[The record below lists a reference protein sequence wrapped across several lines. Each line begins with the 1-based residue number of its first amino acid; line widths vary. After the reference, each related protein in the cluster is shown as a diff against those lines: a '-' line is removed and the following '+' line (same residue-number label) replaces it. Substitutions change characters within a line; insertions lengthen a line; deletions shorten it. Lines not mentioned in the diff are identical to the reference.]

1 MQNAG
6 QPMKSRTIMST
17 EKKPARK
24 PATNGQKRTVARRLP
39 PTFEQIAMRAYEIWE
54 ARAGGPGSEVDDWL
68 LAERELSRPGTKK
81 SA

>member
-1 MQNAG
+1 
-6 QPMKSRTIMST
+6 MKTRTIVST

-24 PATNGQKRTVARRLP
+24 PAANGHKRTTARRLP
-39 PTFEQIAMRAYEIWE
+39 PTFEQIAVRAYEIWE
-54 ARAGGPGSEVDDWL
+54 ARAGGPGTEVEDWL